1 MSTLVHFLP
10 RAGRGFLLA
19 GLAGALLA
27 LSSTAYAQSYSEE
40 FSQKYNEGA
49 TAFKAH
55 DLNKAFSAARAAQ
68 GVAKG
73 GAEKNAAALLMVN
86 VAGAASKFTEQ
97 AEALEQLIA
106 SESVPAG
113 SKGQMHK
120 ALANAYA
127 HLNKLDKAIF
137 EMKEALKGGGSPAD
151 LEALATMYFG
161 ARDCKNG
168 IETLDKALGGKEP
181 NVAQLKFKDSCYFQA
196 KDNDKL
202 LAVAEALLRKDPSKN
217 WYNQILSIHQD
228 SKKDKLDDLAQLNLL
243 RYGFEH
249 DYLDQEADYIK
260 LADKALDVGT
270 TAEAQRVLER
280 GISKKV
286 IKTMDRANRLLDQA
300 KARAVDDAKTA
311 PQLDAEARA
320 GKNGDTDVKLG
331 LRYYSMKQYDKA
343 AEALSRGLSADRVA
357 RVKRPDDANLVLGI
371 VYTQLKKS
379 AEAAKAFGA
388 AKADPRMAVAAKL
401 WLGA

>member
-19 GLAGALLA
+19 GLTGALLA

-49 TAFKAH
+49 TALKAH
-55 DLNKAFSAARAAQ
+55 DLAKAFTAAKAAQ
-68 GVAKG
+68 AVAKG
-73 GAEKNAAALLMVN
+73 GAEKMPAAMLMVN
-86 VAGAASKFTEQ
+86 VAAAAGKYAEQ

-106 SESVPAG
+106 MDSVPAG
-113 SKGQMHK
+113 TKGPLHK
-120 ALANAYA
+120 ALAGAYA
-127 HLNKLDKAIF
+127 HLNKLDKAIV

-181 NVAQLKFKDSCYFQA
+181 NVTQLKFKDACYFQS
-196 KDNDKL
+196 KDNDRL
-202 LAVAEALLRKDPSKN
+202 LVVAEALLRKDPNKN

-249 DYLDQEADYIK
+249 DYLDQEADFIK
-260 LADKALDVGT
+260 LADKALDIGT
-270 TAEAQRVLER
+270 TAEAQRVLEK

-300 KARAVDDAKTA
+300 KGRATDDAKTIA
-311 PQLDAEARA
+311 QLDAEARA
-320 GKNGDTDVKLG
+320 GKNGDTDVKVG
-331 LRYYSMKQYDKA
+331 LHYYSMKQYDKA
-343 AEALSRGLSADRVA
+343 VEALSRGLSADRVA
-357 RVKRPDDANLVLGI
+357 RVKRPDDANMVLGMA
-371 VYTQLKKS
+371 YTQLKKT
-379 AEAAKAFGA
+379 AEAAKAFNA

>member
-19 GLAGALLA
+19 GLTGALLA

-55 DLNKAFSAARAAQ
+55 DMGKAFSAAKAAQ
-68 GVAKG
+68 GAAKG
-73 GAEKNAAALLMVN
+73 GSEKMAASMLMAN
-86 VAGAASKFTEQ
+86 VAGAAGKYAEQ

-106 SESVPAG
+106 MESVPAG
-113 SKGQMHK
+113 SKGQLHK
-120 ALANAYA
+120 ALSGAYA
-127 HLNKLDKAIF
+127 HLNKLDKAIV

-161 ARDCKNG
+161 ARDCRNG

-181 NVAQLKFKDSCYFQA
+181 SVAQLKFKDSCYFQA
-196 KDNDKL
+196 KDNDRL
-202 LAVAEALLRKDPSKN
+202 LAVAEALLRKDPNKN
-217 WYNQILSIHQD
+217 WYNQILSIHQEN
-228 SKKDKLDDLAQLNLL
+228 KKDKLDDLAQLNLL

-249 DYLDQEADYIK
+249 DYLDQEADFIK

-270 TAEAQRVLER
+270 TAEAQRVLEK
-280 GISKKV
+280 GIAKKI
-286 IKTMDRANRLLDQA
+286 IKTMDKANRLLDQA
-300 KARAVDDAKTA
+300 KSRSIDDAKTVV
-311 PQLDAEARA
+311 QLDAEARA
-320 GKNGDTDVKLG
+320 GKNGDTDVKVG
-331 LRYYSMKQYDKA
+331 LRYFSMKQYDKS
-343 AEALSRGLSADRVA
+343 AEALSRALSADRVA
-357 RVKRPDDANLVLGI
+357 RVKRPDDANMVLGMA
-371 VYTQLKKS
+371 YTQLKKS
-379 AEAAKAFGA
+379 AEAAKAFSA